1 VINLDRKVILPGS
14 TIGIIG
20 GGQLGRMMALAA
32 KQAGFRIV
40 VLDPAFNSPC
50 GQVADE
56 QIVTDYDDYDGL
68 RQLADK
74 CDVITYEFEN
84 IDYEALKKLTGIA
97 YIPQGAE
104 LIRIT
109 QNRIIEKDTLV
120 RSGVQ
125 VAPYEAIYTY
135 EDLIGAISRIGY
147 PCIIKTAQGGY
158 DGKGQM
164 TLKSDDDIQAAA
176 PLIEHGPCVLEK
188 MINFEKELSVIVA
201 RNETREMTCFPVVE
215 NIHFEHILHKTIAPA
230 RINSTVEKAAKAIAV
245 KIAQYVDLIGTLA
258 VEMFLTSTGEV
269 YVNELAPRPHN
280 SGHYSIEACNISQFG
295 QHIRAICNWPLQ
307 EIELLKSAIMVNI
320 LGQHVDNLNKQIPY
334 QSAWFIH
341 LYGKDQ
347 AKYQRKMGH
356 VTILTEDVETTLDM
370 LNQTGIWKD
379 VKKKSEAF
387 IHD

>member
-1 VINLDRKVILPGS
+1 
-14 TIGIIG
+14 
-20 GGQLGRMMALAA
+20 M
-32 KQAGFRIV
+32 
-40 VLDPAFNSPC
+40 
-50 GQVADE
+50 
-56 QIVTDYDDYDGL
+56 
-68 RQLADK
+68 
-74 CDVITYEFEN
+74 
-84 IDYEALKKLTGIA
+84 
-97 YIPQGAE
+97 
-104 LIRIT
+104 
-109 QNRIIEKDTLV
+109 
-120 RSGVQ
+120 
-125 VAPYEAIYTY
+125 
-135 EDLIGAISRIGY
+135 
-147 PCIIKTAQGGY
+147 
-158 DGKGQM
+158 
-164 TLKSDDDIQAAA
+164 
-176 PLIEHGPCVLEK
+176 
-188 MINFEKELSVIVA
+188 A